1 MPPTSTSGG
10 YHYRCPT
17 GGEHIPHLVETR
29 RGKKIFLQSKNF
41 LLMRYK
47 SANEY
52 LIAIA
57 FVIAFYA
64 GWIVV
69 SVGLASLVIV
79 CILKSNMYFLPRGEQ

>member
-1 MPPTSTSGG
+1 MAEELFKRM
-10 YHYRCPT
+10 YWM
-17 GGEHIPHLVETR
+17 
-29 RGKKIFLQSKNF
+29 IF
-41 LLMRYK
+41 K

-79 CILKSNMYFLPRGEQ
+79 CILKSNMYFLPGGEQ